1 MTEKSAFLGARPGAG
16 PPQVGLRLP
25 NDVALWLKRR
35 GAENL
40 RSLAAE
46 VALLVRAEMARE
58 AKAKKRKARRHED

>member
-1 MTEKSAFLGARPGAG
+1 MAPTT
-16 PPQVGLRLP
+16 QVGLRLP

-46 VALLVRAEMARE
+46 VALLDRAEMARE